1 MGALEIMMDMMMLT
15 MRVICM
21 HFDLQQVKL
30 KFKFLFYGHEVNNVT
45 ITTGGTTYQLAIAT
59 VACAGV

>member
-1 MGALEIMMDMMMLT
+1 MT